1 MKKRILSWLL
11 VMCMICSLL
20 PATALAVEDD
30 AGGETTA
37 ACTVTDGCTLEAG
50 HEGDCVLPG
59 EPEET
64 TGGDANSY
72 YETDDVIGGGDA
84 PEPADPACAGLE
96 GCTEDTQVNDI
107 DGAAL
112 SETITESDL
121 QDAIN
126 K

>member
-50 HEGDCVLPG
+50 HEGDCVLP
-59 EPEET
+59 
-64 TGGDANSY
+64 ANRRRPRA
-72 YETDDVIGGGDA
+72 V
-84 PEPADPACAGLE
+84 
-96 GCTEDTQVNDI
+96 TQ
-107 DGAAL
+107 
-112 SETITESDL
+112 T
-121 QDAIN
+121 AIM
-126 K
+126 KRTM